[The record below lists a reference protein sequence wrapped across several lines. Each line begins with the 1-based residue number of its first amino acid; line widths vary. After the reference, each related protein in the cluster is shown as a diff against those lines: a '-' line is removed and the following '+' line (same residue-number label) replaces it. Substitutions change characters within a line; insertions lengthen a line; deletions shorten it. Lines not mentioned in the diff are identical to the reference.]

1 MSIYRKS
8 CRITER
14 VQMKKYF
21 AQGKSVKD
29 ISTKLRVVESVITEV
44 VEGVWDA
51 TEKRQTLAA
60 MKVNEEKM
68 IGKADA
74 EANKIAQI
82 ASAAAAAIQGQ
93 SPVVDQVALRNK
105 IEEEI
110 RAEIRAEIAAKPVE
124 LTSGQKAAATRK
136 ANLVAKANEE
146 AADAQAA

>member
-29 ISTKLRVVESVITEV
+29 ISTKLRVVEAVITEV

-51 TEKRQTLAA
+51 TEKAQTIAA

-68 IGKADA
+68 LGKAAA

-93 SPVVDQVALRNK
+93 SPVVDQVALRAR
-105 IEEEI
+105 IE
-110 RAEIRAEIAAKPVE
+110 AEIRAEIAAEPVE

-136 ANLVAKANEE
+136 ANLEAKANEE

>member
-29 ISTKLRVVESVITEV
+29 ISKKLRVVESVVTDV
-44 VEGVWDA
+44 VEGKWDA
-51 TEKRQTLAA
+51 TEKKQTLAA
-60 MKVNEEKM
+60 MKANEEKM

-82 ASAAAAAIQGQ
+82 AAAAAAAIQGQ
-93 SPVVDQVALRNK
+93 SPVADQVALRNR
-105 IEEEI
+105 IE
-110 RAEIRAEIAAKPVE
+110 AEIRAEIALEASEKTTEAPVE
-124 LTSGQKAAATRK
+124 LTAGQRGAATRK
-136 ANLVAKANEE
+136 ANKE